1 MTIEKLLENIT
12 DIQKINA
19 STDNNYYIN
28 NICIAVI
35 EDLKKDI
42 AHAAAKKGGKL
53 NAQKAAEKI
62 LKQGDAIIRPI
73 LQYAP
78 VIDDIQYISNG
89 YLVIALSKPLQL
101 PEPPDNLEPLPYKKF
116 LDGSTKNIT
125 LSLPDLAQLKAYYKI
140 QKAQHKHEKKYRCF
154 YDFGVGLP
162 CVDVDFLISM
172 MEILPGAVATCSE
185 RWQEGIYFKDFE
197 NNSGLLL
204 PVRPPEGITRQ
215 TTNIYN

>member
-1 MTIEKLLENIT
+1 MTTEKLLENIT
-12 DIQKINA
+12 EIKKINA

-42 AHAAAKKGGKL
+42 VHAAAKKSGKL

-62 LKQGDAIIRPI
+62 LKSADPVRPI
-73 LQYAP
+73 LKYAP
-78 VIDDIQYISNG
+78 IIDDIQYISNG

-116 LDGSTKNIT
+116 LNGSTKNIT
-125 LSLPDLAQLKAYYKI
+125 LTLPDLAQLKAYYKI
-140 QKAQHKHEKKYRCF
+140 QKAQHKHEKQYNCY
-154 YDFGVGLP
+154 YDFGAGLP
-162 CVDVDFLISM
+162 CVDVDFLISI

-185 RWQEGIYFKDFE
+185 RWQDGVFFKDFE
-197 NNSGLLL
+197 NNTGLLL

-215 TTNIYN
+215 ITNIYN